1 MSPFYADRRGVLIAA
16 GAGVAAA
23 VLPGWALAQTGPYP
37 NRPIELVVPSSA
49 GGGTDGMARAL
60 SDVMRKHLTQPLV
73 VVNKPG
79 ASGAIG
85 MQDVLNARPDG
96 YKVCVVFAELAI
108 LPHMGQVKFTA
119 DDFTLIA
126 RLNADP
132 SAITVKAD
140 APWKTIEEFLA
151 AARSAPGKLQVGNAG
166 IGSIWHL
173 AAAALED
180 RTQLKF
186 NQIPF
191 QGAAPAI
198 QALLGGHL
206 DAVAVSPGEVS
217 AHVASGKLRTPAV
230 MADQRFPGF
239 DGVPTMKERGIDV
252 SVGTWRGLA
261 VPKGTPPDVVAV
273 LKVAAKAAAE
283 DPAFREALGKL
294 SLGFS
299 YADADAFRSAVQQ
312 DHAFFKQL
320 IPKLGLRA

>member
-1 MSPFYADRRGVLIAA
+1 MSQFSARRRAALIST
-16 GAGVAAA
+16 GAGVTAA
-23 VLPGWALAQTGPYP
+23 VLPNWALAQTGPYP
-37 NRPIELVVPSSA
+37 NRAVELVVPSSA
-49 GGGTDGMARAL
+49 GGGTDSMARAL
-60 SDVMRKHLTQPLV
+60 SDVMRKHLAQPLV

-85 MQDVLNARPDG
+85 MQDVLNAKPDG

-108 LPHMGQVKFTA
+108 LPHMGQVKFSA

-166 IGSIWHL
+166 NGSIWHL

-191 QGAAPAI
+191 QGAAPAV
-198 QALLGGHL
+198 QALLGGHV

-217 AHVASGKLRTPAV
+217 AHVTAGDRK
-230 MADQRFPGF
+230 
-239 DGVPTMKERGIDV
+239 
-252 SVGTWRGLA
+252 SV
-261 VPKGTPPDVVAV
+261 V
-273 LKVAAKAAAE
+273 
-283 DPAFREALGKL
+283 
-294 SLGFS
+294 
-299 YADADAFRSAVQQ
+299 
-312 DHAFFKQL
+312 
-320 IPKLGLRA
+320 